1 MGLILSYQILISTMH
16 KSTQEVLSLL
26 DKLNI
31 NCDVLVVVQGDKEGF
46 KKILTGKQ
54 IIEIVYST
62 ERGLS
67 KSRNLAI
74 AHCTSK
80 YAFIMDDD
88 VLVSREAL
96 DRLVLNAEKE
106 DLDVFTCSFLYE
118 NGNSSKPNLKSDF
131 VHNFFTLAKVSSI
144 EIGFKV
150 ESIRKNKIWFN
161 EEFGL
166 GTKLPSGE
174 EYVFL
179 TDCLKKKLK
188 IKFFPI
194 VVGVHPNVT
203 SGMDFYTT
211 TSKILAKREMLKY
224 IFKWKSPFFLLI
236 FWLKKTPYLIKVGYW
251 AKFSKVF
258 LLGIK

>member
-1 MGLILSYQILISTMH
+1 MILSYQVLISTMY

-26 DKLNI
+26 KRLNI
-31 NCDVLVVVQGDKEGF
+31 NCDSLIVVQGDKSGYQE
-46 KKILTGKQ
+46 LLLGKQ
-54 IIEIVYST
+54 NVKIIYTT

-88 VLVSREAL
+88 VVINSEAL
-96 DRLVLNAEKE
+96 DRLVFNAEK
-106 DLDVFTCSFLYE
+106 DNLDVFTCSFLYE
-118 NGNSSKPNLKSDF
+118 NGDNSKAQFNDEF
-131 VHNFFTLAKVSSI
+131 VHNYFTLAKVSSI

-150 ESIRKNKIWFN
+150 ESVKKNNILFH
-161 EEFGL
+161 ESFGL
-166 GTKLPSGE
+166 GTDLPSGE
-174 EYVFL
+174 EYIFL
-179 TDCLKKKLK
+179 TDCLKMDLK

-194 VVGVHPNVT
+194 IIGVHPNIT

-211 TSKILAKREMLKY
+211 TSKILAKREMLKH
-224 IFKWKSPFFLLI
+224 IFKWKSPFFILA
-236 FWLKKTPYLIKVGYW
+236 FWLKKTPQLIKLGYW

-258 LLGIK
+258 VLGLK